1 MAPYLMYS
9 LDFETMRQVMQEH
22 QKTGFLYADAPSG
35 VGRIHEPCRIEVTM
49 KAGNVVSCSVIGNSG
64 RSLTGKEAA
73 RELARLGE
81 LRWTFELQQQIV
93 SQQMMKTQM
102 TLAVPNSPFPL
113 RTVQLEQRQM
123 QDWPRMHRM
132 VFALA
137 DGTKSVAKIAEVL
150 SVSQSVVEKILR
162 DLLAIGVITM
172 RP

>member
-1 MAPYLMYS
+1 MYS

-22 QKTGFLYADAPSG
+22 QKTGFLYADAPAG
-35 VGRIHEPCRIEVTM
+35 VGRIHEPCRIEVAM

-64 RSLTGKEAA
+64 RSLTGKEAT
-73 RELARLGE
+73 RELARQGE
-81 LRWTFELQQQIV
+81 LRWTFELQ
-93 SQQMMKTQM
+93 QQMMKTQM